1 MRNKIMEV
9 KKLSN
14 DEKHQQINHEQ
25 EVLTSV
31 YSISTCNISELLFN
45 LNEHNT
51 NVYVLVKITSTDL

>member
-25 EVLTSV
+25 VLTSV